1 MRRNK
6 LDVCLHFV
14 WATWDRLP
22 LITDNIQRDLYRY
35 IETVC
40 HDDKCEALAI
50 GGVENHV
57 HLLVLF
63 SNTVTLAAFM
73 NHVKGGSS
81 RFITETLKPGMW
93 FAWQSNYGTTSVCQ
107 RDRQKIV
114 RYIENQK
121 PHHANGTFWP
131 DAEETDEQL

>member
-22 LITDNIQRDLYRY
+22 LITEGIQRDLYRY

-50 GGVENHV
+50 GGIENHV

-73 NHVKGGSS
+73 NHQRRLVTVRHQNVAAG
-81 RFITETLKPGMW
+81 
-93 FAWQSNYGTTSVCQ
+93 YVVCLA
-107 RDRQKIV
+107 K
-114 RYIENQK
+114 
-121 PHHANGTFWP
+121 
-131 DAEETDEQL
+131 QLWHDQCLPA